1 MPEVSRIKGGRLLL
15 ASGLVVV
22 LVLTLGRLAAS
33 AYVEI
38 LWFRSMGY
46 SSTMWTRFFW
56 GWGVR
61 AGAMALVAL
70 VVLANLHFV
79 ARTLGRIQIKR
90 RFGNLEIAEQLPP
103 KTIFMGAVGVALL
116 LGLWFGASIP
126 RSLGLQLLFLLQ
138 RPEWG
143 LVDPVMGK
151 DIGYYVFTLPVLG
164 AATTFALV
172 LVFLVLSTCTA
183 GYTATGALQ
192 WERGRVSVGP
202 GPRLHLSILVAAFFV
217 LMAARLWLGRSI
229 LLLDGSSDIQGI
241 FGFTDANARMPAL
254 RIMMVLSLFAAAGAI
269 WTGRSGRAL
278 PLLSGVGG
286 VVLGGLLAGQAYPAF
301 VQRFRVEPNELQR
314 ESPYIEH
321 NLELARLAFGLD
333 KLERRTLTFNE
344 AGQGIDFDAA
354 KSQLEGL
361 PVWSQS
367 ALLTTYREVEA
378 RFPYYDFRTVAIDR
392 YPSENGL
399 VPVALSVREISPFG
413 IQDPNWQNVH
423 LRSRYISGMG
433 AVASHAAEKTVEG
446 RPSMFLE
453 SIPPEFSARDG
464 VPAALDLQQ
473 STVFIGGA
481 PQPYAV
487 VTEDD
492 GAGSEE
498 ADRIGDQVGVDF
510 PEGIRLGSVI
520 RKLALAWRFRDANL
534 LFASEISSDSR
545 FLFRRG
551 LYERASAVS
560 GDLIR
565 FPEAAYPVI
574 TEGRI
579 VWMLEGFTATR
590 WFPLSTMQRLG
601 RGTVRYA
608 RNSVKATVDAVTG
621 EVRFYVADPNDPLL
635 AAYAKAFPGLFLPLD
650 DMPSELREH
659 ARYSKEM
666 LRLQARVLSQYHQET
681 AAEFHGQQDVWEFPQ
696 ELADGLTPVP
706 YLPEY
711 GILRLPGESEAEF
724 VLSTTFVPRGRQNL
738 TAMLFGRS
746 DPSRLGELV
755 LLDIPVESQVPG
767 PRQIEAL
774 VEQDPTISEQLSL
787 WRSGGSQVWTGH
799 LHVVPV
805 GDGLLYMEPVF
816 LAAEEDAI
824 PELRRFVVSDGR
836 RVIMR
841 PGLLEA
847 LSELI
852 GGAPFTPAAVSDV
865 VSGATEPGL
874 GSTLDPSEWP
884 NEALELLDSAEQR
897 LRAGDYQGFGEAIDQ
912 LRALL
917 RDLSEGGG

>member
-1 MPEVSRIKGGRLLL
+1 MSDLMKLRGGRLLL
-15 ASGLVVV
+15 AMALGVV
-22 LVLTLGRLAAS
+22 LLLTLGRVASS

-61 AGAMALVAL
+61 AAAMALVVV

-79 ARTLGRIQIKR
+79 AGTLGRIQIKR

-103 KTIFMGAVGVALL
+103 RVIFMGVVGAALL
-116 LGLWFGASIP
+116 LGAWFGASIP
-126 RSLGLQLLFLLQ
+126 RSLGLQLLFLVQ
-138 RPEWG
+138 GQEWG
-143 LVDPVMGK
+143 LVDPVLAK
-151 DIGYYVFTLPVLG
+151 DLGYYVFTLPVLG

-172 LVFLVLSTCTA
+172 LVFLVLSMCTA
-183 GYTATGALQ
+183 GYAATGVLQ
-192 WERGRVSVGP
+192 FQRGRVAVDHR
-202 GPRLHLSILVAAFFV
+202 PRLHLSILIAVFFV

-254 RIMMVLSLFAAAGAI
+254 RIMTVLSIFAAAGAV

-278 PLLSGVGG
+278 PLLSGLGG
-286 VVLGGLLAGQAYPAF
+286 VVLGGLLVGQAYPAF

-314 ESPYIEH
+314 EAPYIEH
-321 NLELARLAFGLD
+321 NLEFARRAYGLD
-333 KLERRTLTFNE
+333 KLERRTLTFRE
-344 AGQGIDFDAA
+344 PGQGVDFEAA
-354 KSQLEGL
+354 RAQLEGL

-392 YPSENGL
+392 YPSDEGL
-399 VPVALSVREISPFG
+399 VPVALSVREISPLG

-433 AVASHAAEKTVEG
+433 AVASHAGEKTVEG

-453 SIPPEFSARDG
+453 SIPPEFSAQAG
-464 VPAALDLQQ
+464 APAALDLQR

-487 VTEDD
+487 VTRDD
-492 GAGSEE
+492 GVGSEE
-498 ADRIGDQVGVDF
+498 ADRIGDEAGVDF
-510 PEGIRLGSVI
+510 PEGIRLGSLV

-545 FLFRRG
+545 FLYRRG
-551 LYERASAVS
+551 LYERATAVS

-565 FPEAAYPVI
+565 FPEVAYPVI

-590 WFPLSTMQRLG
+590 WFPLSTLQRLG

-608 RNSVKATVDAVTG
+608 RNSVKVTVDAVNG
-621 EVRFYVADPNDPLL
+621 EVRYYITDPEDPLL
-635 AAYAKAFPGLFLPLD
+635 AAYAKAFPGLFLPFD
-650 DMPSELREH
+650 EMPSELREH

-666 LRLQARVLSQYHQET
+666 LTLQARVLSQYHQET

-696 ELADGLTPVP
+696 ELADGLSPVP

-711 GILRLPGESEAEF
+711 GLLKLPGESDAEF
-724 VLSTTFVPRGRQNL
+724 ILATTFVPRGRQNL

-746 DPSRLGELV
+746 DPQRLGELV

-805 GDGLLYMEPVF
+805 GDDLLYMEPVF

-836 RVIMR
+836 RVVMR

-847 LSELI
+847 LAELV
-852 GGAPFTPAAVSDV
+852 GGPSASPLPELVSDAPEAV
-865 VSGATEPGL
+865 VNLA
-874 GSTLDPSEWP
+874 LDPSEWP
-884 NEALELLDSAEQR
+884 TEALDLLDLAEQR
-897 LRAGDYQGFGEAIDQ
+897 LRAGDYQGFGAAIAQ

-917 RDLSEGGG
+917 QDLSGGDA